1 MDIERIRELVELLQ
15 GTDIRRLEVKWEG
28 GQIDVERE
36 LGAGQVTMMAAPPQQ
51 LAHGAHPTPPPAAG
65 PPITHVSLPVTA
77 AVPAVPAAAPQRT
90 GEVVTSPFVGTFYR
104 AASPDAKPFAQIGA
118 RVHKGDTLCIVEA
131 MKLMNEIESEFS
143 GVVREILVDNEA
155 AVQFGQELFVIE
167 PD

>member
-28 GQIDVERE
+28 GQIDLERE
-36 LGAGQVTMMAAPPQQ
+36 LGGYPNAVASPMAAPGQFVQ
-51 LAHGAHPTPPPAAG
+51 SAPAQ
-65 PPITHVSLPVTA
+65 PIAHVSLPVTA
-77 AVPAVPAAAPQRT
+77 AVPAVSAAAAAPAPERT

-104 AASPDAKPFAQIGA
+104 AAVPGTRAFTAVGA
-118 RVHKGDTLCIVEA
+118 RVGKGDTLCIVEA
-131 MKLMNEIESEFS
+131 MKLMNEILSEFS

-167 PD
+167 VD